1 MNNLLAGTKQ
11 IERLDKQ
18 RVGERQQMGKKI
30 GRTLMDKPREKFI
43 DFTLGPN
50 WKENLPQYPSSTQYP
65 HSPTTLGQHL
75 SSDTNLPLF
84 REGGIASLLK
94 K

>member
-1 MNNLLAGTKQ
+1 
-11 IERLDKQ
+11 
-18 RVGERQQMGKKI
+18 
-30 GRTLMDKPREKFI
+30 MDKPREKFI

-50 WKENLPQYPSSTQYP
+50 WKEDLPQYPSSTQYP